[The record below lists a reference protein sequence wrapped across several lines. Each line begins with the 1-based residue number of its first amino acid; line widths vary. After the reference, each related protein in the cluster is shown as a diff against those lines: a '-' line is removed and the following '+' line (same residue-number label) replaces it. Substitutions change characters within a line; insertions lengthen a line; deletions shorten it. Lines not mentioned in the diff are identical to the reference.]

1 MSVWLSKLNWLRDAA
16 LVCVL
21 AFSIL
26 NLGLGNVFAS
36 SAAEEAPATDEPQYL
51 ELKPLS
57 IPIRRSNGS
66 IRYYMFISVS
76 LEFDDGDK
84 KDHARRM
91 IPRIRDAFLQ
101 DLSGRSVLYK
111 EKGRGMNFE
120 LVKKRL
126 LKQSSRVLSKNAP
139 VSIHVV
145 KVFKGN

>member
-1 MSVWLSKLNWLRDAA
+1 MRVWLSKINSIKSAA
-16 LVCVL
+16 LIFVL
-21 AFSIL
+21 ALSVFNI
-26 NLGLGNVFAS
+26 GVGAAFAS
-36 SAAEEAPATDEPQYL
+36 SSEDEAPAAEEPFYL

-66 IRYYMFISVS
+66 IRYYMFITTS
-76 LEFDDGDK
+76 LEFDEADK

-91 IPRIRDAFLQ
+91 IPRVRDAFLQ

-111 EKGRGMNFE
+111 DKSQGMNFD

-126 LKQSSRVLSKNAP
+126 MKQSVRVLSKNAP
-139 VSIHVV
+139 IAVHVV